1 MLLFLFLFYPYTSN
15 DINDKLAVST
25 SDAMS
30 AAVYMLPVSLLT
42 AVAEII
48 KQRTG
53 KSIRISD
60 TNTVLRQQPCA
71 ASEIALAVAYA
82 NLVLDDPETVT
93 QHHLKMLRS
102 HFSIEQIHELTRFI
116 KEKTS
121 E

>member
-1 MLLFLFLFYPYTSN
+1 MLLFLFLFYPYTSRG
-15 DINDKLAVST
+15 INGKLAVSS

-30 AAVYMLPVSLLT
+30 AAVYTLPLSLLS
-42 AVAEII
+42 AVAAII

-53 KSIRISD
+53 KSISLPD
-60 TNTVLRQQPCA
+60 ADPVHQQQPCN
-71 ASEIALAVAYA
+71 ASEIALGVAYA
-82 NLVLDDPETVT
+82 NLLLDDPETVT

-102 HFSIEQIHELTRFI
+102 HFTIEQIHELTRFI